1 VRGRGKYPPTGNRV
15 SFAGTPTMLKVV
27 AWCGLREYALLPSE
41 FPRTGLSGSPVSEK
55 NSSRKFGEQT
65 AATTRPGTVRYAGG

>member
-41 FPRTGLSGSPVSEK
+41 FPRTGLSGNPYTYALLPIGMRV
-55 NSSRKFGEQT
+55 
-65 AATTRPGTVRYAGG
+65 YAG